1 MCQST
6 VSALK
11 VEDLRVSDVPGLLI
25 MLIGGDFVTE
35 TILLLR
41 WVSCFD
47 LVPVMRLTFGLQFAP
62 LRTTIYWVMCKC
74 LETIDHIADA
84 VAVSTTWRVNQKG
97 RPICVMSN
105 GP

>member
-1 MCQST
+1 MS
-6 VSALK
+6 
-11 VEDLRVSDVPGLLI
+11 
-25 MLIGGDFVTE
+25 IGGDLVTE

-41 WVSCFD
+41 RVSHFD

-84 VAVSTTWRVNQKG
+84 VDCFHDLESQPEGETNLRDEQRAVGELSSHILDT
-97 RPICVMSN
+97 
-105 GP
+105 